1 MSKDR
6 SHLNVLTVVGV
17 LLTAAS
23 CASQL
28 TPLQERAYAAFK
40 DCQSVAPTAQLG
52 ELLPDGRFGFTAR
65 PGDYQR
71 MIQCLD
77 ERHGYK
83 FQ

>member
-1 MSKDR
+1 MGGA
-6 SHLNVLTVVGV
+6 LALC
-17 LLTAAS
+17 AA
-23 CASQL
+23 CAPSL
-28 TPLQERAYAAFK
+28 TPLQERAYSAFK
-40 DCQSVAPTAQLG
+40 DCQNVAPTAQLG

-71 MIQCLD
+71 MIRCLE